1 MPQEERALSMGDLLE
16 RFRQG
21 DREAA
26 AQLVAI
32 FYDELRR
39 IAAMQMR
46 GERVGHT
53 LQPTA
58 LVNELYFKILQ
69 QKPLPPASGAA
80 EDRLRTEDDFLG
92 LARYLM
98 AQILIEYGRARR
110 TYKRWH
116 IKAELDD
123 ARTMPADTGS
133 NQVEVLSALDALESL
148 DPDLRRL
155 VDLRFFCGYSIAET
169 ARLLKKGQTQVK
181 ADWRVAKLWLQREL
195 GPLGDAVEGID
206 DA

>member
-1 MPQEERALSMGDLLE
+1 MSQEERALSMGDLLE

-26 AQLVAI
+26 TQLVAI

-46 GERVGHT
+46 GERVDHT

-110 TYKRWH
+110 AYKRRH

-123 ARTMPADTGS
+123 ARTMPANTGS